1 MWHNG
6 LSLEDILSAI
16 EVHIAPKGK
25 KGKDITV
32 RLTVR
37 ETDPLGQ
44 TRVCIRLIPFF
55 AEKGKGGRKVF
66 LSMGNRGKPL

>member
-16 EVHIAPKGK
+16 EVHIALEGK
-25 KGKDITV
+25 KDITV

-44 TRVCIRLIPFF
+44 TRVCIRQIPFF

>member
-6 LSLEDILSAI
+6 LSLEDILSSI
-16 EVHIAPKGK
+16 EVHIAPEGK
-25 KGKDITV
+25 KDITV

-44 TRVCIRLIPFF
+44 TRVCCRLIPFF
-55 AEKGKGGRKVF
+55 AEKGKGGRKMF

>member
-16 EVHIAPKGK
+16 EVHIAPERK
-25 KGKDITV
+25 KDITV

-44 TRVCIRLIPFF
+44 TRVCSRLIPFF

-66 LSMGNRGKPL
+66 ISMSSVGKPL

>member
-1 MWHNG
+1 M
-6 LSLEDILSAI
+6 
-16 EVHIAPKGK
+16 
-25 KGKDITV
+25 

-66 LSMGNRGKPL
+66 ISMSSVGKPL